1 MLLSSNIE
9 ISKYD
14 DDKYILHNGKKRYF
28 IINEELYELVG
39 VLKEANS
46 LDEAYE
52 AYISQTGISQTFAD
66 FQHNIDEF
74 LKGKDILTSDE
85 AGQDKVRKRH
95 KSVRVRITLIPSKIA
110 GTISRLFEPLY
121 NQSSFFIIFALSLI
135 GIIIFLT
142 ISDKSVLESSVSSRE
157 LLYVFILFVLSAL
170 LHELGHISA
179 CKKFG
184 GEHGGVG
191 IGLYLILPVF
201 WADIH
206 GIWMLPKKK
215 RIIANL
221 AGIYIQIIM
230 SFLLICIYF
239 LTGST
244 YLLYGAYMIGSAAL
258 FQLWPFIRLDGYWCV
273 SDLTNTPK
281 LTKTAMGELKQFF
294 KKMLSTDRADYWNS
308 LTIERVVLI
317 GYSTLFFLVIIGL
330 FVFLLFDF

>member
-1 MLLSSNIE
+1 MILSSNIE

-28 IINEELYELVG
+28 VINEELYQLVG
-39 VLKEANS
+39 VLKDANT
-46 LDEAYE
+46 LEDAYKK
-52 AYISQTGISQTFAD
+52 YVYQTGIAQTFDD
-66 FQHNIDEF
+66 FQDDINVF
-74 LKGKDILTSDE
+74 LKGKEILTSDDAE
-85 AGQDKVRKRH
+85 QERIRKRH

-110 GTISRLFEPLY
+110 GIISQAFEPLF
-121 NQSSFFIIFALSLI
+121 NQSGFFVIFTISLI
-135 GIIIFLT
+135 GTIIFLA
-142 ISDKSVLESSVSSRE
+142 ISDKSVLENSVSSRE

-184 GEHGGVG
+184 GKYGGVG

-206 GIWMLPKKK
+206 GIWMLPRKE

-230 SFLLICIYF
+230 SFLLIGIY
-239 LTGST
+239 LLSRHM
-244 YLLYGAYMIGSAAL
+244 YLLYGAYLISSAAL

-281 LTKTAMGELKQFF
+281 LTKTAMGELKLFF
-294 KKMLSTDRADYWNS
+294 KVIVSQRRMDYLRSLNS
-308 LTIERVVLI
+308 ERIVLL
-317 GYSTLFFLVIIGL
+317 GYSASFFLIIIGL
-330 FVFLLFDF
+330 IFYLILSF